1 MIETDRLII
10 RPWSDDDIA
19 PFAEMNR
26 DKRVMENMPKCLTPE
41 ETEEFYRRIV
51 AEHQTRGYGL
61 YAVAMKDSRQFIGY
75 TGFHRFDFDVP
86 FAPGIEIGWRLAH
99 PYWGQGYATEAAKAC
114 IEYARRQ
121 RLFDTVYSFTAICN
135 HRSERV
141 MQKIGMTRRDFFNH
155 PALPDGHRLK
165 PHVLYILD
173 LNGS

>member
-1 MIETDRLII
+1 MIETDRLIL
-10 RPWSDDDIA
+10 RPWNDNDIA

-41 ETEEFYRRIV
+41 ESEEFYHRIV
-51 AEHQTRGYGL
+51 AEHQNCGYGL
-61 YAVAMKDSRQFIGY
+61 YAVELKDSGRFIGY

-86 FAPGIEIGWRLAH
+86 FAPGVEIGWRLAY
-99 PYWGQGYATEAAKAC
+99 PYWGHGYATEAAKAC
-114 IEYARRQ
+114 IEYARERH
-121 RLFDTVYSFTAICN
+121 LFDIVYSFTAICN

-141 MQKIGMTRRDFFNH
+141 MQRIGMTRQDFFNH